1 MYLNIQE
8 LRDFYSVTKVGRKF
22 NSDILGVIGDFLAK
36 KNSKEA
42 VIFGYVN
49 NLSKTE
55 STNVTSCMFSD
66 KTNKNGGYSVGNG
79 IIDKHFIELEN
90 KFYDSVIVVNSL
102 EFADSVDSFFS
113 GVFSKMKDDG
123 HALIIAMSYKSLF
136 NKPPFNMCHT
146 FSRRAIEHYLSEH
159 GMEIDDFYYTC
170 YPHFKNRLFD
180 RFLGYFLKFYGA
192 FMVLE
197 CHKNCPAKVT
207 EKVKDLKLE
216 YDKV

>member
-22 NSDILGVIGDFLAK
+22 NSDILGVINNFLSK
-36 KNSKEA
+36 KDSKEA

-49 NLSKTE
+49 NLSKTLE
-55 STNVTSCMFSD
+55 TNITSCMFSNN
-66 KTNKNGGYSVGNG
+66 TNKNGGYSVGNG
-79 IIDKHFIELEN
+79 INDKHFIELEN
-90 KFYDSVIVVNSL
+90 KFYDTVIIVNSL
-102 EFADSVDSFFS
+102 EFADNVESFFS

-123 HALIIAMSYKSLF
+123 HAIVIVMSYKSLF
-136 NKPPFNMCHT
+136 NKPPFNKCHT

-159 GMEIDDFYYTC
+159 NMEIDNFYYTC
-170 YPHFKNRLFD
+170 YPHLKNRLCD
-180 RFLGYFLKFYGA
+180 RFLGCFLKFYGA

-197 CHKNCPAKVT
+197 CHRNCPVEIK
-207 EKVKDLKLE
+207 EEVKDLKLE